1 MKLRRTIILI
11 AWLGICLIAGYV
23 TTLACKPIYLT
34 QDEVRYYTEIAN
46 IVWYEGENNLPEE
59 DAKQFNIYVS
69 KETNMVKLVPQNT
82 YSQSITVDFSSSEEI
97 SIVNKP
103 TSSYILSFLSYG
115 FFFGSIIF
123 IVIYLCLSMY
133 VYTTFRYV

>member
-1 MKLRRTIILI
+1 M
-11 AWLGICLIAGYV
+11 
-23 TTLACKPIYLT
+23 
-34 QDEVRYYTEIAN
+34 
-46 IVWYEGENNLPEE
+46 PEE

-123 IVIYLCLSMY
+123 IVIYHKILPEHLKI
-133 VYTTFRYV
+133 